1 MSKSNMDEV
10 TNINGEIVSNEKLR
24 LAREESEKL
33 RHQCEVASLFRMYH
47 EELLKYGYADGCEK
61 KAGKRITFYLYKVE
75 QVRGAA
81 AAKRLREDT
90 LKAIKEKKYGKNK
103 T

>member
-1 MSKSNMDEV
+1 MSKSNTDDV
-10 TNINGEIVSNEKLR
+10 TNVNGEIVSNEKLR
-24 LAREESEKL
+24 LAREESEKI
-33 RHQCEVASLFRMYH
+33 RHSCEVASLFRMYH
-47 EELLKYGYADGCEK
+47 EELLKYGYAENAEK
-61 KAGKRITFYLYKVE
+61 KAGKRITFYLYRVE